1 MGDGWLT
8 PDCKNKTS
16 SDTLPTMPSSIQPLH
31 EMTQQWTVGMAMLM
45 AAIILLILMGNVMV
59 IVAIAK
65 NQRLQ
70 TLTNVF
76 ITSLSC
82 ADLIMGLCVV
92 PPGATLVVSGT
103 WLYGSFFCELWTSV
117 DVLCVTASIETL
129 CVIAID
135 RYIAI
140 TSPFRYQSLLTKARA
155 KWIVC
160 TVWAI
165 SALVSFL
172 PIMMHWWRDTNDPVA
187 IKCYEDPGCCD
198 FVTNRAYAIASS
210 IISFYFPLVVMIF
223 VYSRVFKEA
232 RKQMKKIDRC
242 EGRFHH
248 NNHVL
253 SNSRSSRRRLSK
265 LIVAKEH
272 KALKTLGI
280 IMGTFT
286 LCWLPFF
293 LANIVNV
300 FYRNLIP
307 DKLFLFLNW
316 LGYANSAFN
325 PIIYC
330 RSPDFRKA
338 FKRLLCC
345 PRSADR
351 RLHATGELS
360 RYSGGFVNSL
370 DTNALGTWS
379 ECNSTHASLD
389 PA

>member
-1 MGDGWLT
+1 MGDGAGWES
-8 PDCKNKTS
+8 PDCSRNRS
-16 SDTLPTMPSSIQPLH
+16 CLPSSVQPPQ
-31 EMTQQWTVGMAMLM
+31 EVPQQWAAGMAVLM
-45 AAIILLILMGNVMV
+45 ATIILLILLGNVMV
-59 IVAIAK
+59 IAAIAR

-76 ITSLSC
+76 ITSLAC
-82 ADLIMGLCVV
+82 ADLIMGLFVV
-92 PPGATLVVSGT
+92 PLGATLVISGS
-103 WLYGSFFCELWTSV
+103 WLHGSIFCEFWTSV

-155 KWIVC
+155 KGIVC

-172 PIMMHWWRDTNDPVA
+172 PIMMHWWRDTEDPVA
-187 IKCYEDPGCCD
+187 LSCYQDPGCCD

-210 IISFYFPLVVMIF
+210 IISFYVPLVVMVF
-223 VYSRVFKEA
+223 VYMRVFREA
-232 RKQMKKIDRC
+232 KKQMKKIDRC
-242 EGRFHH
+242 EGRFYHH
-248 NNHVL
+248 QHGL
-253 SNSRSSRRRLSK
+253 GMARSSRRRLSK
-265 LIVAKEH
+265 VMVAKEQ

-300 FYRNLIP
+300 FYRDLIP

-316 LGYANSAFN
+316 LGYVNSAFN

-345 PRSADR
+345 PRKADR

-360 RYSGGFVNSL
+360 HCSGGFANSL
-370 DTNALGTWS
+370 DTYALGTWS
-379 ECNSTHASLD
+379 DCNGTQLSLD

>member
-1 MGDGWLT
+1 MGDCRVSPYCRNQSNPT
-8 PDCKNKTS
+8 ETS
-16 SDTLPTMPSSIQPLH
+16 HLLPLH
-31 EMTQQWTVGMAMLM
+31 EMSHQWTVGMAVLM
-45 AAIILLILMGNVMV
+45 TTIIFLILMGNIMV

-76 ITSLSC
+76 ITSLAC
-82 ADLIMGLCVV
+82 ADLIMGLFVV
-92 PPGATLVVSGT
+92 PLGATLVVSGT
-103 WLYGSFFCELWTSV
+103 WLYGSIFCEFWTSV

-140 TSPFRYQSLLTKARA
+140 TSPFRYQSLLTKSRA
-155 KWIVC
+155 KGIVC

-165 SALVSFL
+165 SGLVSFL
-172 PIMMHWWRDTNDPVA
+172 PIMMHWWRDTDDPEA
-187 IKCYEDPGCCD
+187 LSCYEDPGCCD

-210 IISFYFPLVVMIF
+210 IISFYIPLVVMIF
-223 VYSRVFKEA
+223 VYFRVFKEA
-232 RKQMKKIDRC
+232 KKQMKKIDKC

-248 NNHVL
+248 NQAL
-253 SNSRSSRRRLSK
+253 SNARSSRRRLSK
-265 LIVAKEH
+265 MLAAKEQ

-316 LGYANSAFN
+316 LGYVNSAFN

-345 PRSADR
+345 PRKSDR
-351 RLHATGELS
+351 RLHAATDPS
-360 RYSGGFVNSL
+360 RLSGGFANSL
-370 DTNALGTWS
+370 DTNVLATWS
-379 ECNSTHASLD
+379 EYNGTQQSLD

>member
-1 MGDGWLT
+1 MGDGWVS
-8 PDCKNKTS
+8 PDCKNQS
-16 SDTLPTMPSSIQPLH
+16 SQPPTVPSPMQPLS
-31 EMTQQWTVGMAMLM
+31 EMSQQWTVGMAILM
-45 AAIILLILMGNVMV
+45 SIIILLILMGNIMV

-76 ITSLSC
+76 ITSLAC
-82 ADLIMGLCVV
+82 ADLIMGLFVV
-92 PPGATLVVSGT
+92 PLGATLVVSGT
-103 WLYGSFFCELWTSV
+103 WMYGSTFCEFWTSV

-140 TSPFRYQSLLTKARA
+140 TSPFRYQSLLTKGRA
-155 KWIVC
+155 KGIVC

-172 PIMMHWWRDTNDPVA
+172 PIMMHWWRDTNDPEA
-187 IKCYEDPGCCD
+187 LSCYEDPGCCD
-198 FVTNRAYAIASS
+198 FVTNQAYAIASS
-210 IISFYFPLVVMIF
+210 IISFYIPLVVMIF
-223 VYSRVFKEA
+223 VYFRVFKEA
-232 RKQMKKIDRC
+232 KKQMKKIDKC

-248 NNHVL
+248 NQPLHHV
-253 SNSRSSRRRLSK
+253 RSSRRRLSK
-265 LIVAKEH
+265 MLVAKEH

-300 FYRNLIP
+300 FFRNLIP

-316 LGYANSAFN
+316 LGYVNSAFN

-338 FKRLLCC
+338 FKKLLCC
-345 PRSADR
+345 PRKADR
-351 RLHATGELS
+351 RLHVSGDLS
-360 RYSGGFVNSL
+360 RQSGGFATSV
-370 DTNALGTWS
+370 DTTNVLGTWS
-379 ECNSTHASLD
+379 EFNGNQQSLE

>member
-1 MGDGWLT
+1 MGESWVP
-8 PDCKNKTS
+8 PDCRNRS
-16 SDTLPTMPSSIQPLH
+16 SPPGPIPSVP
-31 EMTQQWTVGMAMLM
+31 EMSPQWTIGMAFLM
-45 AAIILLILMGNVMV
+45 TSIIFLILMGNIMV

-76 ITSLSC
+76 ITSLAC
-82 ADLIMGLCVV
+82 ADLIMGLFVV
-92 PPGATLVVSGT
+92 PLGATLVVSGT
-103 WLYGSFFCELWTSV
+103 WLYGSIFCEFWTSV

-155 KWIVC
+155 KAIVC

-172 PIMMHWWRDTNDPVA
+172 PIMMHWWRDTDDPEA
-187 IKCYEDPGCCD
+187 LSCYQDPGCCD

-210 IISFYFPLVVMIF
+210 IISFYIPLVVMIF
-223 VYSRVFKEA
+223 VYFRVFKEA
-232 RKQMKKIDRC
+232 KKQMKKIDRC

-248 NNHVL
+248 QQQTL
-253 SNSRSSRRRLSK
+253 SHARSSRRRLSK
-265 LIVAKEH
+265 MLVAKEQ

-316 LGYANSAFN
+316 LGYVNSIFN

-330 RSPDFRKA
+330 RSPDFRRA

-345 PRSADR
+345 LKKVDR
-351 RLHATGELS
+351 RLHAAGDLS
-360 RYSGGFVNSL
+360 RHSAGF
-370 DTNALGTWS
+370 DTTALATWS
-379 ECNSTHASLD
+379 ECNGTSTQQSLD
-389 PA
+389 PT